1 MRTLSAV
8 DAATLLVRKVL
19 RCVFRPIFP
28 RAIDRRSPRP
38 ASADCTV
45 TVPRNRRAVDV
56 SASVVTP
63 VTVLTGFLG
72 SGKTTL
78 LNRLLR
84 HPGFG
89 DTAVLINEFGTIP
102 IDHLLVREAS
112 ENVIVM
118 DSGCICCSVQGDLV
132 RALRD
137 LYFKRANNEIPPF
150 RRAIIETTGLADP
163 APILRTLIE
172 MPVVAARYSLSG
184 VVATLDAQH
193 GMQQLDEHFES
204 VKQAAV
210 ADRIV
215 ITKSDLAHAGQV
227 AALQDRLQAL
237 NPGARILSAIHGE
250 VDPAL
255 LFDTG
260 LFQAD
265 SKSPDV
271 KKWLNADAYRAVTP
285 PREASAGVR
294 SRPSRPLSH
303 HDRRHDQRHDERI
316 QSFAI
321 TFDAP
326 VQWQDLLDALETLM
340 TVRGDHLLR
349 IKGIVNVA
357 GEDKPRV
364 IHAVQHTLY
373 PYATLAQWPD
383 ADRRTRLVFIQRD
396 LDADFIA
403 GTLKHFLTASVEAAL
418 RP

>member
-1 MRTLSAV
+1 
-8 DAATLLVRKVL
+8 
-19 RCVFRPIFP
+19 
-28 RAIDRRSPRP
+28 
-38 ASADCTV
+38 
-45 TVPRNRRAVDV
+45 V

-84 HPGFG
+84 HPGLG

-112 ENVIVM
+112 ENIIVM

-150 RRAIIETTGLADP
+150 RRAVIETTGLADP
-163 APILRTLIE
+163 APILHTLIE

-184 VVATLDAQH
+184 VVTTVDAQY
-193 GMQQLDEHFES
+193 GMKQLDEHFES

-215 ITKSDLAHAGQV
+215 ITKTDLADAGQV
-227 AALQDRLQAL
+227 AALQNRLQAL

-250 VDPAL
+250 ADPAL

-260 LFQAD
+260 LYQPD
-265 SKSPDV
+265 SKSSDV
-271 KKWLNADAYRAVTP
+271 KKWLNADAYRPVTP
-285 PREASAGVR
+285 RREALAGVQ
-294 SRPSRPLSH
+294 SRPSRTQW
-303 HDRRHDQRHDERI
+303 RHDQRHDERI

-321 TFDAP
+321 TFGAP

-373 PYATLAQWPD
+373 PHATLPQWPD

-396 LDADFIA
+396 LDADFIV
-403 GTLKHFLTASVEAAL
+403 GTLNHFLTASEGAAL

>member
-1 MRTLSAV
+1 M
-8 DAATLLVRKVL
+8 
-19 RCVFRPIFP
+19 
-28 RAIDRRSPRP
+28 
-38 ASADCTV
+38 
-45 TVPRNRRAVDV
+45 TVPRNSRAADV

-132 RALRD
+132 QALRD

-150 RRAIIETTGLADP
+150 RRAVIETTGLADP
-163 APILRTLIE
+163 APILHTLIE

-184 VVATLDAQH
+184 VVTTVDAQY
-193 GMQQLDEHFES
+193 GMKQLDEHFES

-215 ITKSDLAHAGQV
+215 ITKTDLADAGQV
-227 AALQDRLQAL
+227 AALQNRLQAL

-250 VDPAL
+250 ADPAI

-260 LFQAD
+260 LYQAG
-265 SKSPDV
+265 SKSSDV
-271 KKWLNADAYRAVTP
+271 KKWLNADVYRAVK
-285 PREASAGVR
+285 PRDEALAGVQ
-294 SRPSRPLSH
+294 SRPSRPNS
-303 HDRRHDQRHDERI
+303 RHDQRHHERHVQRHDERI

-326 VQWQDLLDALETLM
+326 LAWQDLLDALDTLM

-373 PYATLAQWPD
+373 PHATLPQWPD

-403 GTLKHFLTASVEAAL
+403 ATLTHFLTASGGAAL

>member
-1 MRTLSAV
+1 M
-8 DAATLLVRKVL
+8 
-19 RCVFRPIFP
+19 
-28 RAIDRRSPRP
+28 
-38 ASADCTV
+38 
-45 TVPRNRRAVDV
+45 

-102 IDHLLVREAS
+102 IDHLLVRAAS

-132 RALRD
+132 KALRD

-163 APILRTLIE
+163 APILHTLIE

-184 VVATLDAQH
+184 VVTTVDAQH

-215 ITKSDLAHAGQV
+215 ITKTDLADAGQV
-227 AALQDRLQAL
+227 AALRDRLQAL
-237 NPGARILSAIHGE
+237 NPGARILSGIHGE

-260 LFQAD
+260 LYQAD
-265 SKSPDV
+265 SKSPDA
-271 KKWLNADAYRAVTP
+271 KRWLNADAYRVVTP
-285 PREASAGVR
+285 RREALAGVH
-294 SRPSRPLSH
+294 SHPSRHDERH
-303 HDRRHDQRHDERI
+303 HDHHGQRHDERI

-349 IKGIVNVA
+349 IKGIVNVV

-364 IHAVQHTLY
+364 LHAVQHTLY
-373 PYATLAQWPD
+373 PHATLPQWPD
-383 ADRRTRLVFIQRD
+383 SDRRTRLVFIQRD

-403 GTLKHFLTASVEAAL
+403 GTLNHFLTASEGAAL
-418 RP
+418 PP

>member
-1 MRTLSAV
+1 M
-8 DAATLLVRKVL
+8 
-19 RCVFRPIFP
+19 
-28 RAIDRRSPRP
+28 
-38 ASADCTV
+38 
-45 TVPRNRRAVDV
+45 

-132 RALRD
+132 QALRD

-150 RRAIIETTGLADP
+150 RRAVIETTGLADP
-163 APILRTLIE
+163 APILHTLIE

-184 VVATLDAQH
+184 VVTTVDAQY
-193 GMQQLDEHFES
+193 GMKQLDEHFES

-215 ITKSDLAHAGQV
+215 ITKTDLADAGQV
-227 AALQDRLQAL
+227 AALQNRLQAL

-250 VDPAL
+250 ADPAI

-260 LFQAD
+260 LYQAG
-265 SKSPDV
+265 SKSSDV
-271 KKWLNADAYRAVTP
+271 KKWLNADVYRAVKP
-285 PREASAGVR
+285 WDEALAGVP
-294 SRPSRPLSH
+294 SPPSRPNS
-303 HDRRHDQRHDERI
+303 RHDQRHHERHVQRHDERI

-326 VQWQDLLDALETLM
+326 LAWQDLLDALDTLM

-373 PYATLAQWPD
+373 PHVTLPQWPD

-403 GTLKHFLTASVEAAL
+403 ATLNHFLTASGGAAL